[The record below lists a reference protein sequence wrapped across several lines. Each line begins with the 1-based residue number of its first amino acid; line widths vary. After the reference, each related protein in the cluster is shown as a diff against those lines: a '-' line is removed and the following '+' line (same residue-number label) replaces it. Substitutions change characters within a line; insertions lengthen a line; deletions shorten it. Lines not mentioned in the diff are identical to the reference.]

1 MTLDD
6 EAMIGAGSAGQ
17 LRAGAAQPRQG
28 VQGGNRRGRHASSG
42 GCDPMVTGITFNHRR
57 RREMNVADKMKE
69 QLQALRESLKT
80 ALTQARDAHAEA
92 LHKTLQ
98 EAIARAEEFNKSAD
112 NIFDKGL
119 DAIEQSR
126 YTAPIVVGISLAM
139 LTVGGLMGWGLKS
152 RAPTGMGRVR

>member
-1 MTLDD
+1 
-6 EAMIGAGSAGQ
+6 
-17 LRAGAAQPRQG
+17 
-28 VQGGNRRGRHASSG
+28 
-42 GCDPMVTGITFNHRR
+42 
-57 RREMNVADKMKE
+57 MNVADKMKE